1 MANNNDYKR
10 IERKDFTINNP
21 PKPPQLPPSSNK

>member
-1 MANNNDYKR
+1 MNNNSQQR

-21 PKPPQLPPSSNK
+21 PKPPQQPQKSQGK